1 MRSASSWLC
10 AFSNALSI
18 KTPVEKTQ
26 ENPKKGEAAQ
36 PRLEFG
42 STDDFQLK
50 QALNRLK
57 GLPVI
62 ASTKAVAA
70 VAPQ

>member
-1 MRSASSWLC
+1 
-10 AFSNALSI
+10 
-18 KTPVEKTQ
+18 V
-26 ENPKKGEAAQ
+26 
-36 PRLEFG
+36 EFG

-70 VAPQ
+70 VTPQ